1 MTRPPVTVVTP
12 PAAEPV
18 TRAELVAQL
27 RLNDATGIEAELD
40 RAIKTAREIFEA
52 STGRAV
58 LPTTFRQHEDGWPA
72 DGFRLQRWPVLSFT
86 SVRYFPLAGGVD
98 VEQAG
103 FELDNSDC
111 PAVVY
116 HPDAAAPAPSRKV
129 RRPVRVTFVAG
140 WATAA
145 DVPAAVKT
153 AVLLYAAELYESA
166 FAVRQVPDGWG
177 RVVDLYRTG
186 LEWAA

>member
-18 TRAELVAQL
+18 ERGELVTQL
-27 RLNDATGIEAELD
+27 RLNDAAGIEAELD
-40 RAIKTAREIFEA
+40 RAIRTAREVFEA

-58 LPTTFRQHEDGWPA
+58 MPTTFRQHEDAFGE
-72 DGFRLQRWPVLSFT
+72 FRLQRWPVLSLT
-86 SVRYFPLAGGVD
+86 SVRYFPIAGGVD

-103 FELDNSDC
+103 FELDAADC

-116 HPDAAAPAPSRKV
+116 HPDAAAPALSRKV

-153 AVLLYAAELYESA
+153 AILLYAAELYESA
-166 FAVRQVPDGWG
+166 FAVRQVPDGWS